1 MLSQYL
7 FGKFNEADVDGVQP
21 VDNNDTEDYT
31 QEGQPQQQA
40 SQDGGQQ
47 DSPAN
52 DAQQVD
58 NPDAGDPGA
67 DEGDPED
74 YTQEGDPQDGGDQGG
89 QDAGGAPQGDSDQP
103 VADDARGL
111 ENQLFSDLTPQ
122 QLNLKHEEL
131 KNNFVKLFD
140 NTGEIIDRIN
150 EVPTDERF
158 LSTMNFISTQL
169 SELRE
174 RIVDYMNNVYSTK
187 SYMENSIVY
196 NRFLTVLNQINQVL
210 AEIKDDIGEKDS
222 K

>member
-21 VDNNDTEDYT
+21 IDNSNTEDYT
-31 QEGQPQQQA
+31 QEGQPQQQNP
-40 SQDGGQQ
+40 QDGGQQ
-47 DSPAN
+47 NPPA
-52 DAQQVD
+52 DDGQHVD

-74 YTQEGDPQDGGDQGG
+74 YTQEGDPQDGGDQEG
-89 QDAGGAPQGDSDQP
+89 QDTDGAPQSDDQP

-131 KNNFVKLFD
+131 KSNFVKLFD

-150 EVPTDERF
+150 EIPTDERF
-158 LSTMNFISTQL
+158 LSTINFISTQL

-210 AEIKDDIGEKDS
+210 VEIKDDIGEKDS

>member
-21 VDNNDTEDYT
+21 VDDGNTEDYT
-31 QEGQPQQQA
+31 QEGEPQQQA
-40 SQDGGQQ
+40 PQDDGQQ
-47 DSPAN
+47 NSPA
-52 DAQQVD
+52 DGDQQVD
-58 NPDAGDPGA
+58 NPDA
-67 DEGDPED
+67 GDPED
-74 YTQEGDPQDGGDQGG
+74 YTQEGDPQGDGGDQGG
-89 QDAGGAPQGDSDQP
+89 QDTGEAPQGDSDQP
-103 VADDARGL
+103 VADDARGF

-140 NTGEIIDRIN
+140 NTGAIIDRIN
-150 EVPTDERF
+150 EVPADERF
-158 LSTMNFISTQL
+158 LSTMNFVSTQL

-210 AEIKDDIGEKDS
+210 TEIKDDIGEKDS